1 LTEEIVMSSKL
12 RTINRGFLPYSTAML
27 VACVLVASNA
37 IADEPLRSET
47 VKFQDLN
54 VGTPAG
60 AEALYSRI
68 HSAAKRVCAP
78 PAGWEQFG
86 PIVCVRKAEAD
97 AIAKVNLP
105 SLTAYYRMKTGD
117 HRETIAANR

>member
-1 LTEEIVMSSKL
+1 MSSNV

-27 VACVLVASNA
+27 VACVLVGSNA

-60 AEALYSRI
+60 VEALYGRI
-68 HSAAKRVCAP
+68 HSAAKRVCSQTDPVLQSAEG
-78 PAGWEQFG
+78 A
-86 PIVCVRKAEAD
+86 CARKAEAG

-105 SLTAYYRMKTGD
+105 VS
-117 HRETIAANR
+117 